1 MDKRQRE
8 FKSIKIGVMRS
19 EPFGLLR
26 GVMMLGETT
35 FTDEIP
41 TACTNGRDEKYNL
54 DFWFETVSN
63 TRKGLGFAQ
72 VHENFH
78 KVAKHMLI
86 YQSLFIQDPRLANM
100 ACDYWINGRIIKADP
115 DGLIVEMPRDKDGKK
130 IGLHDTKY
138 DGWTVKRIFN
148 HLKQEQDANDS
159 GDTGEG
165 EGEGEGEGGSVS
177 PEDGGFDSHD
187 WEGAKELTKAEREEL
202 GEKIDEAVRQGIHV
216 GQKAGSGSLAD
227 ALGLKDLITPKVD
240 WRIHLRTFMNTT
252 CQRKEQSSWR
262 RPNRRFLHQDIIMP
276 TLEGR
281 SIRELLV
288 ARDVSGS
295 MYWEDRMT
303 KVTSEM
309 LGIAKLLDIEKI
321 HVLDW
326 DGEVAKGG
334 HTTYS
339 SRELESAPELKTV
352 HGGGGTDPAC
362 VSKYIDEVQLKP
374 DCIIMLTDGEINNWG
389 SWRHPILWAIT
400 NDRPMT
406 APVGKTINI
415 D

>member
-63 TRKGLGFAQ
+63 TRKGLGFGQ

-78 KVAKHMLI
+78 KVAKHMTV
-86 YQSLFIQDPRLANM
+86 YQTLYKEDPALANM

-115 DGLIVEMPRDKDGKK
+115 NGLIVEMPRDKEGKN

-148 HLKQEQDANDS
+148 HLKQEQEKG
-159 GDTGEG
+159 GDGGEG
-165 EGEGEGEGGSVS
+165 EGTGGG
-177 PEDGGFDSHD
+177 GGFDSHD
-187 WEGAKELTKAEREEL
+187 WEGAEELTKEERKEL
-202 GEKIDEAVRQGIHV
+202 GDKIDEAVRQGIHV
-216 GQKAGSGSLAD
+216 GQKAGGGSLAD

-240 WRIHLRTFMNTT
+240 WRIHLRTFMNAT

-288 ARDVSGS
+288 ARDASGS

-352 HGGGGTDPAC
+352 HGGGGTDPSC
-362 VSKYIDEVQLKP
+362 VSRYIDEVQLKP
-374 DCIIMLTDGEINNWG
+374 DCIIMLTDGEIYNWG

-400 NDRPMT
+400 NDDTIT

>member
-1 MDKRQRE
+1 MMDKRQRE

-54 DFWFETVSN
+54 DFWFDEVAN
-63 TRKGLGFAQ
+63 TRKGLGFGQ

-78 KVAKHMLI
+78 KVAKHMI
-86 YQSLFIQDPRLANM
+86 VYQVLYKEDPVLANM

-115 DGLIVEMPRDKDGKK
+115 DGLIVEMPRDKSGKK

-148 HLKQEQDANDS
+148 HLKQEQDTKDS
-159 GDTGEG
+159 PDGS
-165 EGEGEGEGGSVS
+165 EGEGGG
-177 PEDGGFDSHD
+177 GGFDSHD
-187 WEGAKELTKAEREEL
+187 WEGAEELTQEERKEL
-202 GEKIDEAVRQGIHV
+202 GDKIDEAVRQGIHV

-240 WRIHLRTFMNTT
+240 WRIHLRTFMNAT

-321 HVLDW
+321 HVVGW
-326 DGEVAKGG
+326 DGQVAKGG

-352 HGGGGTDPAC
+352 HGGGGTDPSC
-362 VSKYIDEVQLKP
+362 VSRYIDEVQLKP
-374 DCIIMLTDGEINNWG
+374 DCIIVLTDGEIDNWG

>member
-26 GVMMLGETT
+26 GVMMLGKTT

-63 TRKGLGFAQ
+63 TRKGLGFGQ

-78 KVAKHMLI
+78 KVAKHMI
-86 YQSLFIQDPRLANM
+86 VYQTLYKEDPMLANM

-115 DGLIVEMPRDKDGKK
+115 NGLIVEMPRDKEGKN

-148 HLKQEQDANDS
+148 HLKQEQEKG
-159 GDTGEG
+159 GDDGEG
-165 EGEGEGEGGSVS
+165 EGTGGG
-177 PEDGGFDSHD
+177 GGFDSHD
-187 WEGAKELTKAEREEL
+187 WEGAEELTKEERKEL
-202 GEKIDEAVRQGIHV
+202 GDKIDEAVRQGIHV
-216 GQKAGSGSLAD
+216 GQKAGGGSLAD

-240 WRIHLRTFMNTT
+240 WRIHLRTFMNAT

-288 ARDVSGS
+288 ARDASGS

-352 HGGGGTDPAC
+352 HGGGGTDPSC
-362 VSKYIDEVQLKP
+362 VSRYIDEVQLKP
-374 DCIIMLTDGEINNWG
+374 DCIIMLTDGEIYNWG

-400 NDRPMT
+400 NDDTIT

>member
-54 DFWFETVSN
+54 DFWFDEVAN
-63 TRKGLGFAQ
+63 TRKGLGFGQ

-78 KVAKHMLI
+78 KVAKHMTV
-86 YQSLFIQDPRLANM
+86 YQNLYKEDPALANM

-148 HLKQEQDANDS
+148 HLKQEQDTKDS
-159 GDTGEG
+159 PDGS
-165 EGEGEGEGGSVS
+165 EGEGGG
-177 PEDGGFDSHD
+177 GGFDSHD
-187 WEGAKELTKAEREEL
+187 WEGAEELTNEERKEL
-202 GEKIDEAVRQGIHV
+202 GDKIDEAVRQGIHV

-240 WRIHLRTFMNTT
+240 WRIHLRTFMNAT

-326 DGEVAKGG
+326 DGQVAKGG

-352 HGGGGTDPAC
+352 HGGGGTDPSC
-362 VSKYIDEVQLKP
+362 VSRYIDEVQLKP
-374 DCIIMLTDGEINNWG
+374 DCIIVLTDGEIDNWG

>member
-26 GVMMLGETT
+26 GVMMLGKTT

-63 TRKGLGFAQ
+63 TRKGLGFGQ

-78 KVAKHMLI
+78 KVAKHMI
-86 YQSLFIQDPRLANM
+86 VYQTLYKEDPMLANM

-115 DGLIVEMPRDKDGKK
+115 NGLIVEMPRDKEGKN

-148 HLKQEQDANDS
+148 HLKQEQEKG
-159 GDTGEG
+159 GDDGEG
-165 EGEGEGEGGSVS
+165 EGTGGG
-177 PEDGGFDSHD
+177 GGFDSHD
-187 WEGAKELTKAEREEL
+187 WEGAEELTKEERKEL
-202 GEKIDEAVRQGIHV
+202 GDKIDEAVRQGIHV
-216 GQKAGSGSLAD
+216 GQKAGGGSLAD

-240 WRIHLRTFMNTT
+240 WRIHLRTFMNAT

-288 ARDVSGS
+288 ARDASGS

-352 HGGGGTDPAC
+352 HGGGGTDPSC
-362 VSKYIDEVQLKP
+362 VSRYIDEVQLKP
-374 DCIIMLTDGEINNWG
+374 DCIIMLTDGEIYNWG
-389 SWRHPILWAIT
+389 SWRHLILWAIT
-400 NDRPMT
+400 NDDTIT

>member
-19 EPFGLLR
+19 KPFGLLR
-26 GVMMLGETT
+26 GVMMLGQTT

-63 TRKGLGFAQ
+63 TRKGLGFGQ

-78 KVAKHMLI
+78 KVAKHMI
-86 YQSLFIQDPRLANM
+86 VYQTLYKEDPMLANM

-115 DGLIVEMPRDKDGKK
+115 NGLIVEMPRDKEGKN

-148 HLKQEQDANDS
+148 HLKQEQEKG
-159 GDTGEG
+159 GDDGEG
-165 EGEGEGEGGSVS
+165 EGEGEGTGGG
-177 PEDGGFDSHD
+177 GGFDSHD
-187 WEGAKELTKAEREEL
+187 WEGAEELTKEERKEL
-202 GEKIDEAVRQGIHV
+202 GDKIDEAVRQGIHV
-216 GQKAGSGSLAD
+216 GQKAGGGSLAD

-240 WRIHLRTFMNTT
+240 WRIHLRTFMNAT

-288 ARDVSGS
+288 ARDASGS
-295 MYWEDRMT
+295 MYWQDRMT

-352 HGGGGTDPAC
+352 HGGGGTDPSC
-362 VSKYIDEVQLKP
+362 VSRYIDEVQLKP
-374 DCIIMLTDGEINNWG
+374 DCIIMLTDGEIYNWG

-400 NDRPMT
+400 NDDTIT

>member
-1 MDKRQRE
+1 MMDKRQRE

-54 DFWFETVSN
+54 DFWFDEVAN
-63 TRKGLGFAQ
+63 TRKGLGFGQ

-78 KVAKHMLI
+78 KVAKHMI
-86 YQSLFIQDPRLANM
+86 VYQVLYKEDPVLANM

-115 DGLIVEMPRDKDGKK
+115 DGLIVEMPRDKSGKK

-148 HLKQEQDANDS
+148 HLKQEQDTKDS
-159 GDTGEG
+159 PDGS
-165 EGEGEGEGGSVS
+165 EGEGEGEGGGGG
-177 PEDGGFDSHD
+177 GGFDSHD
-187 WEGAKELTKAEREEL
+187 WEGAEELTKEERKEL
-202 GEKIDEAVRQGIHV
+202 GDKIDEAVRQGIHV

-240 WRIHLRTFMNTT
+240 WRIHLRTFMNAT

-352 HGGGGTDPAC
+352 HGGGGTDPSC
-362 VSKYIDEVQLKP
+362 VSRYIDEVQLKP
-374 DCIIMLTDGEINNWG
+374 DCIIVLTDGEIDNWG

>member
-19 EPFGLLR
+19 KPFGLLR

-54 DFWFETVSN
+54 DFWFDEVAN
-63 TRKGLGFAQ
+63 TRKGLGFGQ

-78 KVAKHMLI
+78 KVAKHMI
-86 YQSLFIQDPRLANM
+86 VYQVLYKEDPVLANM

-115 DGLIVEMPRDKDGKK
+115 DGLIVEMPRDKSGKK

-148 HLKQEQDANDS
+148 HLKQEQDTKDS
-159 GDTGEG
+159 PDGS
-165 EGEGEGEGGSVS
+165 EGEGEGGG
-177 PEDGGFDSHD
+177 GGFDSHD
-187 WEGAKELTKAEREEL
+187 WEGAEELTQEERKEL
-202 GEKIDEAVRQGIHV
+202 GDKIDEAVRQGIHV

-240 WRIHLRTFMNTT
+240 WRIHLRTFMNAT

-352 HGGGGTDPAC
+352 HGGGGTDPNC
-362 VSKYIDEVQLKP
+362 VSRYIDEVQLKP
-374 DCIIMLTDGEINNWG
+374 DCIIVLTDGEIDNWG

>member
-63 TRKGLGFAQ
+63 TRKGLGFGQ

-78 KVAKHMLI
+78 KVAKHMI
-86 YQSLFIQDPRLANM
+86 VYQTLYKEDPMLANM

-115 DGLIVEMPRDKDGKK
+115 NGLIVEMPRDKEGKN

-148 HLKQEQDANDS
+148 HLKQEQEKG
-159 GDTGEG
+159 GDDGGGEG
-165 EGEGEGEGGSVS
+165 TGGG
-177 PEDGGFDSHD
+177 GGFDSHD
-187 WEGAKELTKAEREEL
+187 WEGAEELTKEERKEL
-202 GEKIDEAVRQGIHV
+202 GDKIDEAVRQGIHV
-216 GQKAGSGSLAD
+216 GQKAGGGSLAD

-240 WRIHLRTFMNTT
+240 WRIHLRTFMNAT

-288 ARDVSGS
+288 ARDASGS

-339 SRELESAPELKTV
+339 SRELESAPELKTA
-352 HGGGGTDPAC
+352 HGGGGTDPSC
-362 VSKYIDEVQLKP
+362 VSRYIDEVQLKP
-374 DCIIMLTDGEINNWG
+374 DCIIMLTDGEIYNWG

-400 NDRPMT
+400 NDDTIT

>member
-26 GVMMLGETT
+26 GVMMLGKTT

-63 TRKGLGFAQ
+63 TRKGLGFGQ

-78 KVAKHMLI
+78 KVAKHMTV
-86 YQSLFIQDPRLANM
+86 YQTLYKEDPALANM

-115 DGLIVEMPRDKDGKK
+115 NGLIVEMPRDKEGKN

-148 HLKQEQDANDS
+148 HLKQEQEKG
-159 GDTGEG
+159 GDDGEG
-165 EGEGEGEGGSVS
+165 EGTGGG
-177 PEDGGFDSHD
+177 GGFDSHD
-187 WEGAKELTKAEREEL
+187 WEGAEELTKEERKEL
-202 GEKIDEAVRQGIHV
+202 GDKIDEAVRQGIHV
-216 GQKAGSGSLAD
+216 GQKAGGGSLAD

-240 WRIHLRTFMNTT
+240 WRIHLRTFMNAT

-288 ARDVSGS
+288 ARDASGS

-352 HGGGGTDPAC
+352 HGGGGTDPSC
-362 VSKYIDEVQLKP
+362 VSRYIDEVQLKP
-374 DCIIMLTDGEINNWG
+374 DCIIMLTDGEIYNWG

-400 NDRPMT
+400 NDDTIT

>member
-19 EPFGLLR
+19 KPFGLLR
-26 GVMMLGETT
+26 GVMMLGKTT

-41 TACTNGRDEKYNL
+41 TGCTNGRDEKYNL

-63 TRKGLGFAQ
+63 TRKGLGFGQ

-78 KVAKHMLI
+78 KVAKHMI
-86 YQSLFIQDPRLANM
+86 VYQTLYKEDPMLANM

-115 DGLIVEMPRDKDGKK
+115 NGLIVEMPRDKDGKN

-148 HLKQEQDANDS
+148 HLKQEQEKG
-159 GDTGEG
+159 GDDGEG
-165 EGEGEGEGGSVS
+165 EGTGGG
-177 PEDGGFDSHD
+177 GGFDGHD
-187 WEGAKELTKAEREEL
+187 WEGAEELTKEERKEL
-202 GEKIDEAVRQGIHV
+202 GDKIDEAVRQGIHV
-216 GQKAGSGSLAD
+216 GQKAGGGSLAD

-240 WRIHLRTFMNTT
+240 WRIHLRTFMNAT

-288 ARDVSGS
+288 ARDASGS

-326 DGEVAKGG
+326 DGEVAEGG

-352 HGGGGTDPAC
+352 RGGGGTNPSC
-362 VSKYIDEVQLKP
+362 VSRYIDEVQLKP
-374 DCIIMLTDGEINNWG
+374 DCIIMLTDGEIYNWG

-400 NDRPMT
+400 NDDTIT

>member
-1 MDKRQRE
+1 
-8 FKSIKIGVMRS
+8 
-19 EPFGLLR
+19 
-26 GVMMLGETT
+26 
-35 FTDEIP
+35 
-41 TACTNGRDEKYNL
+41 
-54 DFWFETVSN
+54 
-63 TRKGLGFAQ
+63 
-72 VHENFH
+72 
-78 KVAKHMLI
+78 
-86 YQSLFIQDPRLANM
+86 
-100 ACDYWINGRIIKADP
+100 
-115 DGLIVEMPRDKDGKK
+115 
-130 IGLHDTKY
+130 
-138 DGWTVKRIFN
+138 
-148 HLKQEQDANDS
+148 
-159 GDTGEG
+159 
-165 EGEGEGEGGSVS
+165 
-177 PEDGGFDSHD
+177 
-187 WEGAKELTKAEREEL
+187 
-202 GEKIDEAVRQGIHV
+202 
-216 GQKAGSGSLAD
+216 
-227 ALGLKDLITPKVD
+227 
-240 WRIHLRTFMNTT
+240 
-252 CQRKEQSSWR
+252 
-262 RPNRRFLHQDIIMP
+262 MP

>member
-26 GVMMLGETT
+26 GVMMLGKTT

-63 TRKGLGFAQ
+63 TRKGLGFGQ

-78 KVAKHMLI
+78 KVAKHMI
-86 YQSLFIQDPRLANM
+86 VYQTLYKEDPMLANM

-115 DGLIVEMPRDKDGKK
+115 NGLIVEMPRDKEGKN

-148 HLKQEQDANDS
+148 HLKQEQEKG
-159 GDTGEG
+159 GDDGEG
-165 EGEGEGEGGSVS
+165 EGTGGG
-177 PEDGGFDSHD
+177 GGFDSHD
-187 WEGAKELTKAEREEL
+187 WEGAEELTKEERKEL
-202 GEKIDEAVRQGIHV
+202 GDKIDEAVRQGIHV
-216 GQKAGSGSLAD
+216 GQKAGGGSLAD

-240 WRIHLRTFMNTT
+240 WRIHLRTFMNAT

-288 ARDVSGS
+288 ARDASGS

-352 HGGGGTDPAC
+352 HGGGGTDPSC
-362 VSKYIDEVQLKP
+362 VSRYIDEVQLKP
-374 DCIIMLTDGEINNWG
+374 DCIIVLTDGEIYNWG

-400 NDRPMT
+400 NDKPMT

>member
-1 MDKRQRE
+1 
-8 FKSIKIGVMRS
+8 
-19 EPFGLLR
+19 
-26 GVMMLGETT
+26 
-35 FTDEIP
+35 
-41 TACTNGRDEKYNL
+41 
-54 DFWFETVSN
+54 
-63 TRKGLGFAQ
+63 
-72 VHENFH
+72 
-78 KVAKHMLI
+78 
-86 YQSLFIQDPRLANM
+86 
-100 ACDYWINGRIIKADP
+100 
-115 DGLIVEMPRDKDGKK
+115 
-130 IGLHDTKY
+130 
-138 DGWTVKRIFN
+138 
-148 HLKQEQDANDS
+148 
-159 GDTGEG
+159 
-165 EGEGEGEGGSVS
+165 
-177 PEDGGFDSHD
+177 
-187 WEGAKELTKAEREEL
+187 
-202 GEKIDEAVRQGIHV
+202 
-216 GQKAGSGSLAD
+216 
-227 ALGLKDLITPKVD
+227 
-240 WRIHLRTFMNTT
+240 
-252 CQRKEQSSWR
+252 
-262 RPNRRFLHQDIIMP
+262 MP

-352 HGGGGTDPAC
+352 HGGGGTDPSC
-362 VSKYIDEVQLKP
+362 VSRYIDEVQLKP
-374 DCIIMLTDGEINNWG
+374 DCIIVLTDGEIDNWG

>member
-19 EPFGLLR
+19 KPFGLLR
-26 GVMMLGETT
+26 GVMMLGKTT

-63 TRKGLGFAQ
+63 TRKGLGFGQ

-78 KVAKHMLI
+78 KVAKHMI
-86 YQSLFIQDPRLANM
+86 VYQTLYKEDPMLANM

-115 DGLIVEMPRDKDGKK
+115 NGLIVEMPRDKEGKN

-148 HLKQEQDANDS
+148 HLKQEQEKG
-159 GDTGEG
+159 GDDGEG
-165 EGEGEGEGGSVS
+165 EGTGGG
-177 PEDGGFDSHD
+177 GGFDSHD
-187 WEGAKELTKAEREEL
+187 WEGAEELTKEERKEL
-202 GEKIDEAVRQGIHV
+202 GDKIDEAVRQGIHV
-216 GQKAGSGSLAD
+216 GQKAGGGSLAD

-240 WRIHLRTFMNTT
+240 WRIHLRTFMNAT

-288 ARDVSGS
+288 ARDASGS

-326 DGEVAKGG
+326 DGEVAEGG

-339 SRELESAPELKTV
+339 SRELGSAPELKTV
-352 HGGGGTDPAC
+352 RGGGGTNPSC
-362 VSKYIDEVQLKP
+362 VSRYIDEVQLKP
-374 DCIIMLTDGEINNWG
+374 DCIIMLTDGEIYNWG

-400 NDRPMT
+400 NDDTIT

>member
-19 EPFGLLR
+19 KPFGLLR
-26 GVMMLGETT
+26 GVMMLGKTT

-63 TRKGLGFAQ
+63 TRKGLGFGQ

-78 KVAKHMLI
+78 KVAKHMI
-86 YQSLFIQDPRLANM
+86 VYQTLYKEDPMLANM

-115 DGLIVEMPRDKDGKK
+115 NGLIVEMPRDKEGKN

-148 HLKQEQDANDS
+148 HLKQEQEKG
-159 GDTGEG
+159 GDDGEG
-165 EGEGEGEGGSVS
+165 EGTGGG
-177 PEDGGFDSHD
+177 GGFDGHD
-187 WEGAKELTKAEREEL
+187 WEGAEELTKEERKEL
-202 GEKIDEAVRQGIHV
+202 GDKIDEAVRQGIHV
-216 GQKAGSGSLAD
+216 GQKAGGGSLAD
-227 ALGLKDLITPKVD
+227 ALGLKELITPKVD
-240 WRIHLRTFMNTT
+240 WRIHLRTFMNAT

-288 ARDVSGS
+288 ARDASGS

-326 DGEVAKGG
+326 DGEVAEGG

-352 HGGGGTDPAC
+352 RGGGGTNPSC
-362 VSKYIDEVQLKP
+362 VSRYIDEVQLKP
-374 DCIIMLTDGEINNWG
+374 DCIIMLTDGEIYNWG

-400 NDRPMT
+400 NDDTIT

>member
-26 GVMMLGETT
+26 GVMMLGKTT

-63 TRKGLGFAQ
+63 TRKGLGFGQ

-78 KVAKHMLI
+78 KVAKHMI
-86 YQSLFIQDPRLANM
+86 VYQTLYKEDPMLANM

-115 DGLIVEMPRDKDGKK
+115 NGLIVEMPRDKEGKN

-148 HLKQEQDANDS
+148 HLKQEQEKG
-159 GDTGEG
+159 GDDGEG
-165 EGEGEGEGGSVS
+165 EGTGGG
-177 PEDGGFDSHD
+177 GGFDSHD
-187 WEGAKELTKAEREEL
+187 WEGAEELTKEERKEL
-202 GEKIDEAVRQGIHV
+202 GDKIDEAVRQGIHV
-216 GQKAGSGSLAD
+216 GQKAGGGSLAD

-240 WRIHLRTFMNTT
+240 WRIHLRTFMNAT

-288 ARDVSGS
+288 ARDASGS
-295 MYWEDRMT
+295 MYWQDRMT

-352 HGGGGTDPAC
+352 HGGGGTDPSC
-362 VSKYIDEVQLKP
+362 VSRYIDEVQLKP
-374 DCIIMLTDGEINNWG
+374 DCIIMLTDGEIYNWG

-400 NDRPMT
+400 NDDTIT

>member
-54 DFWFETVSN
+54 DFWFDEVAN
-63 TRKGLGFAQ
+63 TRKGLGFGQ

-78 KVAKHMLI
+78 KVAKHMI
-86 YQSLFIQDPRLANM
+86 VYQTLYKEDPALANM

-115 DGLIVEMPRDKDGKK
+115 DGLIVEMPRDKNGKK

-148 HLKQEQDANDS
+148 HLKQEQEKG
-159 GDTGEG
+159 GDDGEG
-165 EGEGEGEGGSVS
+165 EGEGTGGG
-177 PEDGGFDSHD
+177 GGFDSHD
-187 WEGAKELTKAEREEL
+187 WEGAEELTKEERKEL
-202 GEKIDEAVRQGIHV
+202 GDKIDEAVRQGIHV
-216 GQKAGSGSLAD
+216 GQKAGGGSLAD

-240 WRIHLRTFMNTT
+240 WRIHLRTFMNAT

-352 HGGGGTDPAC
+352 HGGGGTDPSC
-362 VSKYIDEVQLKP
+362 VSRYIDEVQLKP
-374 DCIIMLTDGEINNWG
+374 DCIIVLTDGEIDNWG

>member
-26 GVMMLGETT
+26 GVMMLGKTT

-63 TRKGLGFAQ
+63 TRKGLGFGQ

-78 KVAKHMLI
+78 KVAKHMI
-86 YQSLFIQDPRLANM
+86 VYQTLYKEDPMLANM

-115 DGLIVEMPRDKDGKK
+115 NGLIVEMPRDKEGKN

-148 HLKQEQDANDS
+148 HLKQEQEKG
-159 GDTGEG
+159 GDDGEG
-165 EGEGEGEGGSVS
+165 EGTGGG
-177 PEDGGFDSHD
+177 GGFDSHD
-187 WEGAKELTKAEREEL
+187 WEGAEELTKEERKEL
-202 GEKIDEAVRQGIHV
+202 GDKIDEAVRQGIHV
-216 GQKAGSGSLAD
+216 GQKAGGGSLAD

-240 WRIHLRTFMNTT
+240 WRIHLRTFMNAT

-288 ARDVSGS
+288 ARDASGS

-326 DGEVAKGG
+326 DGEVAEGG

-352 HGGGGTDPAC
+352 HGGGGTNPNC
-362 VSKYIDEVQLKP
+362 VSRYIDEVQLKP
-374 DCIIMLTDGEINNWG
+374 DCIIMLTDGEIANWG
-389 SWRHPILWAIT
+389 SWKHPILWAIT
-400 NDRPMT
+400 NDDTIT

>member
-63 TRKGLGFAQ
+63 TRKGLGFGQ

-78 KVAKHMLI
+78 KVAKHMI
-86 YQSLFIQDPRLANM
+86 VYQTLYKQDPRLANM

-115 DGLIVEMPRDKDGKK
+115 NGLIVEMPRDKEGKN

-148 HLKQEQDANDS
+148 HLKQEQEKG
-159 GDTGEG
+159 GDDGEG
-165 EGEGEGEGGSVS
+165 EGEGTGGG
-177 PEDGGFDSHD
+177 GGFDSHD
-187 WEGAKELTKAEREEL
+187 WEGAEELTKEERKEL
-202 GEKIDEAVRQGIHV
+202 GDKIDEAVRQGIHV
-216 GQKAGSGSLAD
+216 GQKAGGGSLAD

-240 WRIHLRTFMNTT
+240 WRIHLRTFMNAT

-288 ARDVSGS
+288 ARDASGS

-352 HGGGGTDPAC
+352 HGGGGTDPSC
-362 VSKYIDEVQLKP
+362 VSRYIDEVQLKP
-374 DCIIMLTDGEINNWG
+374 DCIIMLTDGEIYNWG

-400 NDRPMT
+400 NDDTIT

>member
-26 GVMMLGETT
+26 GVMMLGKTT

-63 TRKGLGFAQ
+63 TRKGLGFGQ

-78 KVAKHMLI
+78 KVAKHMI
-86 YQSLFIQDPRLANM
+86 VYQTLYKEDPMLANM

-115 DGLIVEMPRDKDGKK
+115 NGLIVEMPRDKEGKN

-148 HLKQEQDANDS
+148 HLKQEQEKG
-159 GDTGEG
+159 GDDGEG
-165 EGEGEGEGGSVS
+165 EGTGGG
-177 PEDGGFDSHD
+177 GGFDSHD
-187 WEGAKELTKAEREEL
+187 WEGAEELTKEERKEL
-202 GEKIDEAVRQGIHV
+202 GDKIDEAVRQGIHV
-216 GQKAGSGSLAD
+216 GQKAGGGSLAD

-240 WRIHLRTFMNTT
+240 WRIHLRTFMNAT

-288 ARDVSGS
+288 ARDASGS

-352 HGGGGTDPAC
+352 HGGGGTNPNC
-362 VSKYIDEVQLKP
+362 VSRYIDEVQLKP
-374 DCIIMLTDGEINNWG
+374 DCIIMLTDGEIANWG
-389 SWRHPILWAIT
+389 SWKHPILWAIT
-400 NDRPMT
+400 NDDTIT

>member
-1 MDKRQRE
+1 MMDKRQRE

-54 DFWFETVSN
+54 DFWFDEVAN
-63 TRKGLGFAQ
+63 TRKGLGFGQ

-78 KVAKHMLI
+78 KVAKHMI
-86 YQSLFIQDPRLANM
+86 VYQVLYKEDPVLANM

-115 DGLIVEMPRDKDGKK
+115 DGLIVEMPRDKSGKK

-148 HLKQEQDANDS
+148 HLKQEQDTKDS
-159 GDTGEG
+159 PDGS
-165 EGEGEGEGGSVS
+165 EGEGGG
-177 PEDGGFDSHD
+177 GGFDSHD
-187 WEGAKELTKAEREEL
+187 WEGAEELTQEERKEL
-202 GEKIDEAVRQGIHV
+202 GDKIDEAVRQGIHV

-240 WRIHLRTFMNTT
+240 WRIHLRTFMNAT

-326 DGEVAKGG
+326 DGQVAKGG

-352 HGGGGTDPAC
+352 HGGGGTDPSC
-362 VSKYIDEVQLKP
+362 VSRYIDEVQLKP
-374 DCIIMLTDGEINNWG
+374 DCIIVLTDGEIDNWG

>member
-19 EPFGLLR
+19 KPFGLLR

-54 DFWFETVSN
+54 DFWFDEVAN
-63 TRKGLGFAQ
+63 TRKGLGFGQ

-78 KVAKHMLI
+78 KVAKHMI
-86 YQSLFIQDPRLANM
+86 VYQVLYKEDPVLANM

-115 DGLIVEMPRDKDGKK
+115 DGLIVEMPRDKSGKK

-148 HLKQEQDANDS
+148 HLKQEQDTKDS
-159 GDTGEG
+159 PDGS
-165 EGEGEGEGGSVS
+165 EGEGEGGG
-177 PEDGGFDSHD
+177 GGFDSHD
-187 WEGAKELTKAEREEL
+187 WEGAEELTQEERKEL
-202 GEKIDEAVRQGIHV
+202 GDKIDEAVRQGIHV

-240 WRIHLRTFMNTT
+240 WRIHLRTFMNAT

-352 HGGGGTDPAC
+352 HGGGGTDPSC
-362 VSKYIDEVQLKP
+362 VSRYIDEVQLKP
-374 DCIIMLTDGEINNWG
+374 DCIIVLTDGEIDNWG

>member
-26 GVMMLGETT
+26 GVMMLGKTT

-63 TRKGLGFAQ
+63 TRKGLGFGQ

-78 KVAKHMLI
+78 KVAKHMI
-86 YQSLFIQDPRLANM
+86 VYQTLYKEDPMLANM

-115 DGLIVEMPRDKDGKK
+115 NGLIVEMPRDKEGKN

-148 HLKQEQDANDS
+148 HLKQEQEKG
-159 GDTGEG
+159 GDDGEG
-165 EGEGEGEGGSVS
+165 EGEGTGGG
-177 PEDGGFDSHD
+177 GGFDSHD
-187 WEGAKELTKAEREEL
+187 WEGAEELTKEERKEL
-202 GEKIDEAVRQGIHV
+202 GDKIDEAVRQGIHV
-216 GQKAGSGSLAD
+216 GQKAGGGSLAD

-240 WRIHLRTFMNTT
+240 WRIHLRTFMNAT

-288 ARDVSGS
+288 ARDASGS

-352 HGGGGTDPAC
+352 HGGGGTDPSC
-362 VSKYIDEVQLKP
+362 VSRYIDEVQLKP
-374 DCIIMLTDGEINNWG
+374 DCIIVLTDGEIYNWG

-400 NDRPMT
+400 NDDTIT

>member
-8 FKSIKIGVMRS
+8 FKAIKIGVMRS

-26 GVMMLGETT
+26 GVMMLGKTT

-41 TACTNGRDEKYNL
+41 TACTNGRDEQYNL
-54 DFWFETVSN
+54 DFWFDEVAN
-63 TRKGLGFAQ
+63 TRKGLGFGQ

-78 KVAKHMLI
+78 KVAKHMI
-86 YQSLFIQDPRLANM
+86 VYQNLYKEDPALANM

-115 DGLIVEMPRDKDGKK
+115 NGLIVEMPRDKEGKN

-148 HLKQEQDANDS
+148 HLKQEQEKG
-159 GDTGEG
+159 GDDGEG
-165 EGEGEGEGGSVS
+165 EGEGTGGG
-177 PEDGGFDSHD
+177 GGFDSHD
-187 WEGAKELTKAEREEL
+187 WEGAEELTKEERKEL
-202 GEKIDEAVRQGIHV
+202 GDKIDEAVRQGIHV
-216 GQKAGSGSLAD
+216 GQKAGGGSLAD

-240 WRIHLRTFMNTT
+240 WRIHLRTFMNAT

-288 ARDVSGS
+288 ARDASGS

-352 HGGGGTDPAC
+352 HGGGGTDPSC
-362 VSKYIDEVQLKP
+362 VSRYIDEVQLKP
-374 DCIIMLTDGEINNWG
+374 DCIIVLTDGEIYNWG

-400 NDRPMT
+400 NDDTIT

>member
-63 TRKGLGFAQ
+63 TRKGLGFGQ

-78 KVAKHMLI
+78 KVAKHMTV
-86 YQSLFIQDPRLANM
+86 YQTLYKQDPRLANM

-115 DGLIVEMPRDKDGKK
+115 HGLIVEMPRDKDGKN

-148 HLKQEQDANDS
+148 HLKQEQEKG
-159 GDTGEG
+159 GDDGEG
-165 EGEGEGEGGSVS
+165 EGTGGG
-177 PEDGGFDSHD
+177 GGFDSHD
-187 WEGAKELTKAEREEL
+187 WEGAEELTKEERKEL
-202 GEKIDEAVRQGIHV
+202 GDKIDEAVRQGIHV
-216 GQKAGSGSLAD
+216 GQKAGGGSLAD

-240 WRIHLRTFMNTT
+240 WRIHLRTFMNAT

-288 ARDVSGS
+288 ARDASGS

-326 DGEVAKGG
+326 DGEVAEGG

-352 HGGGGTDPAC
+352 RGGGGTNPSC
-362 VSKYIDEVQLKP
+362 VSRYIDEVQLKP
-374 DCIIMLTDGEINNWG
+374 DCIIMLTDGEIYNWG

-400 NDRPMT
+400 NDDTIT

>member
-63 TRKGLGFAQ
+63 TRKGLGFGQ

-78 KVAKHMLI
+78 KVAKHMI
-86 YQSLFIQDPRLANM
+86 VYQTLYKEDPMLANM

-115 DGLIVEMPRDKDGKK
+115 NGLIVEMPRDKEGKN

-148 HLKQEQDANDS
+148 HLKQEQEKG
-159 GDTGEG
+159 GDDGEG
-165 EGEGEGEGGSVS
+165 EGEGTGGG
-177 PEDGGFDSHD
+177 GGFDSHD
-187 WEGAKELTKAEREEL
+187 WEGAEELTKEERKEL
-202 GEKIDEAVRQGIHV
+202 GDKIDEAVRQGIHV
-216 GQKAGSGSLAD
+216 GQKAGGGSLAD

-240 WRIHLRTFMNTT
+240 WRIHLRTFMNAT

-288 ARDVSGS
+288 ARDASGS

-352 HGGGGTDPAC
+352 HGGGGTDPSC
-362 VSKYIDEVQLKP
+362 VSRYIDEVQLKP
-374 DCIIMLTDGEINNWG
+374 DCIIMLTDGEIYNWG

-400 NDRPMT
+400 NDDTIT

>member
-1 MDKRQRE
+1 
-8 FKSIKIGVMRS
+8 MRS
-19 EPFGLLR
+19 KPFGLLR
-26 GVMMLGETT
+26 GVMMLGKTT

-63 TRKGLGFAQ
+63 TRKGLGFGQ

-78 KVAKHMLI
+78 KVAKHMI
-86 YQSLFIQDPRLANM
+86 VYQTLYKEDPMLANM

-115 DGLIVEMPRDKDGKK
+115 NGLIVEMPRDKEGKN

-148 HLKQEQDANDS
+148 HLKQEQEKG
-159 GDTGEG
+159 GDDGEG
-165 EGEGEGEGGSVS
+165 EGTGGG
-177 PEDGGFDSHD
+177 GGFDSHD
-187 WEGAKELTKAEREEL
+187 WEGAEELTKEERKEL
-202 GEKIDEAVRQGIHV
+202 GDKIDEAVRQGIHV
-216 GQKAGSGSLAD
+216 GQKAGGGSLAD

-240 WRIHLRTFMNTT
+240 WRIHLRTFMNAT

-288 ARDVSGS
+288 ARDASGS

-326 DGEVAKGG
+326 DGEVAEGG

-352 HGGGGTDPAC
+352 RGGGGTNPSC
-362 VSKYIDEVQLKP
+362 VSRYIDEVQLKP
-374 DCIIMLTDGEINNWG
+374 DCIIMLTDGEIYNWG

-400 NDRPMT
+400 NDDTIT

>member
-54 DFWFETVSN
+54 DFWFDEVAN
-63 TRKGLGFAQ
+63 TRKGLGFGQ

-78 KVAKHMLI
+78 KVAKHMTV
-86 YQSLFIQDPRLANM
+86 YQNLYKEDPALANM

-115 DGLIVEMPRDKDGKK
+115 DGLIVEMPRDKSGKK

-148 HLKQEQDANDS
+148 HLKQEQDTKDS
-159 GDTGEG
+159 PDGS
-165 EGEGEGEGGSVS
+165 EGEGGGGG
-177 PEDGGFDSHD
+177 GGFDSHD
-187 WEGAKELTKAEREEL
+187 WEGAEELTKEERKEL
-202 GEKIDEAVRQGIHV
+202 GDKIDEAVRQGIHV

-227 ALGLKDLITPKVD
+227 ALGLKELITPKVD
-240 WRIHLRTFMNTT
+240 WRIHLRTFMNAT

-326 DGEVAKGG
+326 DGQVAKGG

-352 HGGGGTDPAC
+352 HGGGGTDPSC
-362 VSKYIDEVQLKP
+362 VSRYIDEVQLKP
-374 DCIIMLTDGEINNWG
+374 DCIIVLTDGEIDNWG

>member
-54 DFWFETVSN
+54 DFWFDEVAN
-63 TRKGLGFAQ
+63 TRKGLGFGQ

-78 KVAKHMLI
+78 KVAKHMI
-86 YQSLFIQDPRLANM
+86 VYQTLYKEDPALANM

-115 DGLIVEMPRDKDGKK
+115 DGLIVEMPRDKNGKK

-148 HLKQEQDANDS
+148 HLKQEQDTKDS
-159 GDTGEG
+159 PDGSEG
-165 EGEGEGEGGSVS
+165 EGAG
-177 PEDGGFDSHD
+177 GGFDSHD
-187 WEGAKELTKAEREEL
+187 WEGAEELTKEERKEL
-202 GEKIDEAVRQGIHV
+202 GDKIDEAVRQGIHV

-240 WRIHLRTFMNTT
+240 WRIHLRTFMNAT

-326 DGEVAKGG
+326 DGQVAKGG

-352 HGGGGTDPAC
+352 HGGGGTDPSC
-362 VSKYIDEVQLKP
+362 VSRYIDEVQLKP
-374 DCIIMLTDGEINNWG
+374 DCIIVLTDGEIDNWG

>member
-8 FKSIKIGVMRS
+8 FKAIKIGVMRS

-26 GVMMLGETT
+26 GVMMLGKTT
-35 FTDEIP
+35 FTDQIP
-41 TACTNGRDEKYNL
+41 TACTNGRDEQYNL
-54 DFWFETVSN
+54 DFWFDEVAN
-63 TRKGLGFAQ
+63 TRKGLGFGQ

-78 KVAKHMLI
+78 KVAKHMI
-86 YQSLFIQDPRLANM
+86 VYQNLYKEDPALANM

-115 DGLIVEMPRDKDGKK
+115 DALIVEMPRDKSGKK
-130 IGLHDTKY
+130 IGLHDPKY

-148 HLKQEQDANDS
+148 HLKQEQEKDDS
-159 GDTGEG
+159 PD
-165 EGEGEGEGGSVS
+165 GEGEGEGGG
-177 PEDGGFDSHD
+177 GGFDSHD
-187 WEGAKELTKAEREEL
+187 WEGAEELTKEERKEL
-202 GEKIDEAVRQGIHV
+202 GDKIDEAVRQGIHA
-216 GQKAGSGSLAD
+216 GQKAGGGSLAD
-227 ALGLKDLITPKVD
+227 ALGLKELITPKVD
-240 WRIHLRTFMNTT
+240 WRIHLRTFMNAT

-352 HGGGGTDPAC
+352 HGGGGTDPNC
-362 VSKYIDEVQLKP
+362 VSRYIDEVQLKP
-374 DCIIMLTDGEINNWG
+374 DCIIVLTDGEIYNWG

-400 NDRPMT
+400 NDKPMT

>member
-19 EPFGLLR
+19 KPFGLLR
-26 GVMMLGETT
+26 GVMMLGKTT

-63 TRKGLGFAQ
+63 TRKGLGFGQ

-78 KVAKHMLI
+78 KVAKHMI
-86 YQSLFIQDPRLANM
+86 VYQTLYKEDPMLANM

-115 DGLIVEMPRDKDGKK
+115 NGLIVEMPRDKEGKN

-148 HLKQEQDANDS
+148 HLKQEQENG
-159 GDTGEG
+159 GDDGEG
-165 EGEGEGEGGSVS
+165 EGTGGG
-177 PEDGGFDSHD
+177 GGFDSHD
-187 WEGAKELTKAEREEL
+187 WEGAEELTKEERKEL
-202 GEKIDEAVRQGIHV
+202 GDKIDEAVRQGIHV
-216 GQKAGSGSLAD
+216 GQKAGGGSLAD

-240 WRIHLRTFMNTT
+240 WRIHLRTFMNAT

-288 ARDVSGS
+288 ARDASGS

-326 DGEVAKGG
+326 DGEVAEGG

-352 HGGGGTDPAC
+352 RGGGGTNPSC
-362 VSKYIDEVQLKP
+362 VSRYIDEVQLKP
-374 DCIIMLTDGEINNWG
+374 DCIIMLTDGEIYNWG

-400 NDRPMT
+400 NDDTIT